1 MAKQQYTK
9 DDIRK
14 IVKEENVNFLRLMF
28 TDLFGTI
35 KNVEVPVSQLDKL
48 LDNKLMFDGSSI
60 DGFVRIEESDMYL
73 YPDLSTWLIMPWNT
87 EHGKIAR
94 IICEVY
100 TTDRKP
106 FEGDPRNNLIRVLS
120 DMRDA
125 GYTAFNI
132 GTEPEFFLF
141 KMNDKGEPTT
151 ELNDKGSYFDLAP
164 MDMGENCRRDIAL
177 ELERLGFNVEASHHE
192 VAPGQHEIDFKYAD
206 ALAAADHIQ
215 TFKLV
220 VKTIARKYNLWA
232 TFMPKPLNGVNG
244 SGMHVNMSLFHDQG
258 NAFYDQ
264 SEKDELQLSTDAY
277 HFLGGLMKHARSYTA
292 VTNPT
297 VNSYKRLVPGYE
309 APVYVAWSGSNR
321 SPMIRIPSARGLS
334 TRLELRSVD
343 ASANPYLAFAT
354 VLEAGLD
361 GIKNN
366 IEPPKSVDRNIYVM
380 DEDERRE
387 AGIVDLPSTLHNAL
401 KEFQTDPTMKK
412 ALGPHIYQS
421 FLEAKRLEWAS
432 YRQQVSEWEREQ
444 YMELY

>member
-1 MAKQQYTK
+1 MAKQSYSK
-9 DDIRK
+9 DDIRR

-100 TTDRKP
+100 TSDRKP
-106 FEGDPRNNLIRVLS
+106 FEGDPRNNLIRVLN
-120 DMRDA
+120 DMREA
-125 GYTAFNI
+125 GYTSFNC

-141 KMNDKGEPTT
+141 KMNEKGEPTT
-151 ELNDKGSYFDLAP
+151 ELNDKGSYFDLSP
-164 MDMGENCRRDIAL
+164 MDLGENCRRDIAL

-206 ALAAADHIQ
+206 ALSAADHIQ

-258 NAFYDQ
+258 NAFYDAND
-264 SEKDELQLSTDAY
+264 KNGLELSSDAY

-309 APVYVAWSGSNR
+309 APVYVAWSASNR

-343 ASANPYLAFAT
+343 ASTNPYLAFAA

-361 GIKNN
+361 GIKNG

-380 DEDERRE
+380 DEDERAA
-387 AGIVDLPSTLHNAL
+387 AGITDLPSTLHNAL

-432 YRQQVSEWEREQ
+432 YRQQVSEWERDQ

>member
-1 MAKQQYTK
+1 MAKQSYSK
-9 DDIRK
+9 DDIRR

-100 TTDRKP
+100 TADRKP
-106 FEGDPRNNLIRVLS
+106 FEGDPRNNLIRVLN
-120 DMRDA
+120 DMREA
-125 GYTAFNI
+125 GYTSFNC

-141 KMNDKGEPTT
+141 KMNEKGEPTT
-151 ELNDKGSYFDLAP
+151 ELNDKGSYFDLSP
-164 MDMGENCRRDIAL
+164 MDLGENCRRDIAL

-206 ALAAADHIQ
+206 ALSAADHIQ

-258 NAFYDQ
+258 NAFYDAN
-264 SEKDELQLSTDAY
+264 DNNGLELSSDAY

-309 APVYVAWSGSNR
+309 APVYVAWSASNR

-343 ASANPYLAFAT
+343 ASTNPYLAFAA

-361 GIKNN
+361 GIKNG

-380 DEDERRE
+380 DEDERAA
-387 AGIVDLPSTLHNAL
+387 AGIDDLPSTLHNAL

-432 YRQQVSEWEREQ
+432 YRQQVSEWERDQ

>member
-1 MAKQQYTK
+1 
-9 DDIRK
+9 
-14 IVKEENVNFLRLMF
+14 
-28 TDLFGTI
+28 
-35 KNVEVPVSQLDKL
+35 
-48 LDNKLMFDGSSI
+48 
-60 DGFVRIEESDMYL
+60 
-73 YPDLSTWLIMPWNT
+73 MPWNT

-94 IICEVY
+94 LICEVY
-100 TTDRKP
+100 TTDKKP
-106 FEGDPRNNLIRVLS
+106 FAGDPRNNLIRVLN

-125 GYTAFNI
+125 GYTAFNV

-151 ELNDKGSYFDLAP
+151 ELNDKGSYFDLSP
-164 MDMGENCRRDIAL
+164 MDLGENCRRDIAL

-206 ALAAADHIQ
+206 ALSAADHIQ

-244 SGMHVNMSLFHDQG
+244 SGMHVNMSLFHDKG
-258 NAFYDQ
+258 NAFYDPE
-264 SEKDELQLSTDAY
+264 EKDELQLSSDAY

-309 APVYVAWSGSNR
+309 APVYVAWSASNR

-343 ASANPYLAFAT
+343 ASTNPYLAFAA

-361 GIKNN
+361 GIKNG

-380 DEDERRE
+380 DEDERHK
-387 AGIVDLPSTLHNAL
+387 AGIADLPSTLHNAL
-401 KEFQTDPTMKK
+401 KEFQTDPIMKK

-432 YRQQVSEWEREQ
+432 YRQQVSEWERDQ

>member
-1 MAKQQYTK
+1 MAKQSYSK
-9 DDIRK
+9 DDIRR

-100 TTDRKP
+100 TSDRKP
-106 FEGDPRNNLIRVLS
+106 FEGDPRNNLIRVLN
-120 DMRDA
+120 DMREA
-125 GYTAFNI
+125 GYTSFNC

-141 KMNDKGEPTT
+141 KMNEKGEPTT
-151 ELNDKGSYFDLAP
+151 ELNDKGSYFDLSP
-164 MDMGENCRRDIAL
+164 MDLGENCRRDIAL

-206 ALAAADHIQ
+206 ALSAADHIQ

-258 NAFYDQ
+258 NAFYDAND
-264 SEKDELQLSTDAY
+264 KNGLELSSDAY

-309 APVYVAWSGSNR
+309 APVYVAWSASNR
-321 SPMIRIPSARGLS
+321 SPMIRIPSVRGLS

-343 ASANPYLAFAT
+343 ASTNPYLAFAA

-361 GIKNN
+361 GIKNG

-380 DEDERRE
+380 DEDERAA
-387 AGIVDLPSTLHNAL
+387 AGIADLPSTLHNAL

-432 YRQQVSEWEREQ
+432 YRQQVSEWERDQ

>member
-1 MAKQQYTK
+1 MAKQSYSK
-9 DDIRK
+9 DDIRR

-100 TTDRKP
+100 TSDRKP
-106 FEGDPRNNLIRVLS
+106 FEGDPRNNLIRVLN
-120 DMRDA
+120 DMREA
-125 GYTAFNI
+125 GYTSFNC

-141 KMNDKGEPTT
+141 KMNEKGEPTT
-151 ELNDKGSYFDLAP
+151 ELNDKGSYFDLSP
-164 MDMGENCRRDIAL
+164 MDLGENCRRDIAL

-206 ALAAADHIQ
+206 ALSAADHIQ

-258 NAFYDQ
+258 NAFYDAND
-264 SEKDELQLSTDAY
+264 KNGLELSSDAY

-309 APVYVAWSGSNR
+309 APVYVAWSASNR

-343 ASANPYLAFAT
+343 ASTNPYLAFAA

-361 GIKNN
+361 GIKNG

-380 DEDERRE
+380 DEDERAA
-387 AGIVDLPSTLHNAL
+387 AGIADLPSTLHNAL

-421 FLEAKRLEWAS
+421 FLESKRLEWAS
-432 YRQQVSEWEREQ
+432 YRQQVSEWERDQ

>member
-9 DDIRK
+9 DDIRR

-94 IICEVY
+94 LICEVY
-100 TTDRKP
+100 TTDKKP
-106 FEGDPRNNLIRVLS
+106 FAGDPRNNLIRVLN

-125 GYTAFNI
+125 GYTAFNV

-151 ELNDKGSYFDLAP
+151 ELNDKGSYFDLSP
-164 MDMGENCRRDIAL
+164 MDLGENCRRDIAL

-206 ALAAADHIQ
+206 ALSAADHIQ

-244 SGMHVNMSLFHDQG
+244 SGMHVNMSLFHDKG
-258 NAFYDQ
+258 NAFYDPE
-264 SEKDELQLSTDAY
+264 EKDELQLSSDAY

-309 APVYVAWSGSNR
+309 APVYVAWSASNR

-343 ASANPYLAFAT
+343 ASTNPYLAFAA

-361 GIKNN
+361 GIKNG

-380 DEDERRE
+380 DEDERHK
-387 AGIVDLPSTLHNAL
+387 AGIADLPSTLHNAL
-401 KEFQTDPTMKK
+401 KEFQTDPIMKK

-432 YRQQVSEWEREQ
+432 YRQQVSEWERDQ

>member
-1 MAKQQYTK
+1 MAKQSYSK
-9 DDIRK
+9 DDIRR

-100 TTDRKP
+100 TSDRKP
-106 FEGDPRNNLIRVLS
+106 FEGDPRNNLIRVLN
-120 DMRDA
+120 DMREA
-125 GYTAFNI
+125 GYTSFNC

-141 KMNDKGEPTT
+141 KMSEKGEPTT
-151 ELNDKGSYFDLAP
+151 ELNDKGSYFDLSP
-164 MDMGENCRRDIAL
+164 MDLGENCRRDIAL

-206 ALAAADHIQ
+206 ALSAADHIQ

-258 NAFYDQ
+258 NAFYDAND
-264 SEKDELQLSTDAY
+264 KNGLELSSDAY

-309 APVYVAWSGSNR
+309 APVYVAWSASNR

-343 ASANPYLAFAT
+343 ASTNPYLAFAA

-361 GIKNN
+361 GIKNG

-380 DEDERRE
+380 DEDERAA
-387 AGIVDLPSTLHNAL
+387 AGIADLPSTLHNAL

-432 YRQQVSEWEREQ
+432 YRQQVSEWERDQ

>member
-1 MAKQQYTK
+1 MAKQSYTN
-9 DDIRK
+9 DDIRR

-100 TTDRKP
+100 TSDRKP
-106 FEGDPRNNLIRVLS
+106 FEGDPRNNLIRVLN
-120 DMRDA
+120 DMREA
-125 GYTAFNI
+125 GYTSFNC

-151 ELNDKGSYFDLAP
+151 ELNDKGSYFDLSP
-164 MDMGENCRRDIAL
+164 MDLGENCRRDIAL

-206 ALAAADHIQ
+206 ALSAADHIQ

-258 NAFYDQ
+258 NAFYDANDKSGLEL
-264 SEKDELQLSTDAY
+264 SEDAY

-309 APVYVAWSGSNR
+309 APVYVAWSASNR

-343 ASANPYLAFAT
+343 ASANPYLAFAA

-361 GIKNN
+361 GIKNG

-380 DEDERRE
+380 DEDERE
-387 AGIVDLPSTLHNAL
+387 AAGIVDLPSTLHNAL

-412 ALGPHIYQS
+412 AMGPHIYQS

-432 YRQQVSEWEREQ
+432 YRQQVSDWERDQ

>member
-1 MAKQQYTK
+1 
-9 DDIRK
+9 
-14 IVKEENVNFLRLMF
+14 
-28 TDLFGTI
+28 
-35 KNVEVPVSQLDKL
+35 
-48 LDNKLMFDGSSI
+48 
-60 DGFVRIEESDMYL
+60 
-73 YPDLSTWLIMPWNT
+73 
-87 EHGKIAR
+87 
-94 IICEVY
+94 
-100 TTDRKP
+100 
-106 FEGDPRNNLIRVLS
+106 
-120 DMRDA
+120 MREA
-125 GYTAFNI
+125 GYTSFNC

-141 KMNDKGEPTT
+141 KMNEKGEPTT
-151 ELNDKGSYFDLAP
+151 ELNDKGSYFDLSP
-164 MDMGENCRRDIAL
+164 MDLGENCRRDIAL

-206 ALAAADHIQ
+206 ALSAADHIQ

-258 NAFYDQ
+258 NAFYDAND
-264 SEKDELQLSTDAY
+264 KNGLELSSDAY

-309 APVYVAWSGSNR
+309 APVYVAWSASNR

-343 ASANPYLAFAT
+343 ASTNPYLAFAA

-361 GIKNN
+361 GIKNG

-380 DEDERRE
+380 DEDERAA
-387 AGIVDLPSTLHNAL
+387 AGIADLPSTLHNAL

-432 YRQQVSEWEREQ
+432 YRQQVSEWERDQ